1 MMSDDETYNTE
12 NEDLEADPVDEFMTE
27 MGMDLL
33 DFCLEHLE
41 TAESGDEIGDVDVD
55 EFEFLVSNQLIYY
68 F

>member
-1 MMSDDETYNTE
+1 MSDDETYNTE
-12 NEDLEADPVDEFMTE
+12 NEDLEADPTNEFMTD
-27 MGMDLL
+27 MGVDLL

-41 TAESGDEIGDVDVD
+41 TVESGNKIGDGLDID